1 MIRVIRLKLD
11 ASSTHLTTVFV
22 QIHQTIEWYFLD
34 SSLIEL
40 FLFLIPQI
48 TQELKRSDDS
58 QVFWINGKT
67 KIWCLTYLVAQH
79 FVLLNHCGQVLF
91 EAFKFTFTLL
101 SESLGGNAILYEP
114 IGSKKILVIS
124 KNTIHF
130 RAIEGPSDI
139 IGNREKGIKR

>member
-58 QVFWINGKT
+58 QVF
-67 KIWCLTYLVAQH
+67 
-79 FVLLNHCGQVLF
+79 
-91 EAFKFTFTLL
+91 
-101 SESLGGNAILYEP
+101 
-114 IGSKKILVIS
+114 
-124 KNTIHF
+124 
-130 RAIEGPSDI
+130 
-139 IGNREKGIKR
+139 